1 MTETEAVPPKENYY
15 VLRQASTQDVSQ
27 ILSLYKS
34 TWEPFAETNKSIN
47 DYLKFVLKDLENLNT
62 NYLTKPKCNFWVVTS
77 YCPETPTLNNA
88 QILSFVGVCPSE
100 TNDKVM
106 ELVRL
111 VVAPEVRRCRIASR
125 LLEQVETFARRQS
138 GCEFLTVTTATFLGP
153 GTLEFY
159 TQNGFRET
167 KRIDNKDIVLVEFT
181 KSLIIGSWLKS
192 YRQSAKIINNLMIT
206 DEDQIL
212 VDVTIP
218 EAYDEELPEFGNIPG
233 HTKQTWDDINKYF
246 LGLLEDSYRIVN
258 INGKSTLLEENWL
271 KCDYCNASEQLWM
284 RHCDECD
291 KNMCNLCW
299 EEKNEEI
306 AIRNGAQNWFDRKD
320 ALLACFQHEKEGKF
334 STRESDTVNVYCD
347 ICNAN
352 TFNAENENIVKLGE
366 WFCNRK
372 DEKDLCL
379 ECSITEEGKKMI
391 AQDESWKKCVIGEN
405 NLCAL
410 FTGFGSLLEWVPIL
424 VDAEEHHMMIYNIV
438 PGSKNYHRT
447 ALVAV
452 DDHGRLGYHMVDGEL
467 EEIVTKLNENIPN
480 YREVKVR
487 YGCSWA
493 THYNAPIS
501 HFMSQQ
507 GWEIY
512 FG

>member
-1 MTETEAVPPKENYY
+1 MLIFIIYKSRFKKTKINNKNKMTETVAQEAVPPKENYY
-15 VLRQASTQDVSQ
+15 VLRQASIQDISQ

-34 TWEPFAETNKSIN
+34 TWEPFAETNKSIS
-47 DYLKFVLKDLENLNT
+47 DYLEFVLKDLENLNT

-100 TNDKVM
+100 TNDKAM

-111 VVAPEVRRCRIASR
+111 VVAPEVRRGGIASR
-125 LLEQVETFARRQS
+125 LLEHVEMFARKQS
-138 GCEFLTVTTATFLGP
+138 GCEFLTVTTGTFLGP

-167 KRIDNKDIVLVEFT
+167 KRTDNKDIVLVEFT

-218 EAYDEELPEFGNIPG
+218 EAYDEELPEFGDIPG
-233 HTKQTWDDINKYF
+233 HTKQTWNDINEYF

-271 KCDYCNASEQLWM
+271 NCDYCNASEQLWM

-320 ALLACFQHEKEGKF
+320 ALLACF
-334 STRESDTVNVYCD
+334 
-347 ICNAN
+347 
-352 TFNAENENIVKLGE
+352 GE

-379 ECSITEEGKKMI
+379 ECSITEEGKKII

-405 NLCAL
+405 NLCAF

-424 VDAEEHHMMIYNIV
+424 VDAEEHHMMMYNIV

-467 EEIVTKLNENIPN
+467 EEIITKLNECVSH
-480 YREVKVR
+480 YREVKVKH
-487 YGCSWA
+487 GCSWE
-493 THYNAPIS
+493 THYNAPIPY
-501 HFMSQQ
+501 FMGQQ

-512 FG
+512 YG